1 MATTNSFNIRNFSRE
16 VIKAKLSDFGFTVQ
30 TAKGSTLDA
39 SLPDGTTFTVQI
51 WGRSRKGGEKKS
63 QEGEAFKNSSKSIDK
78 HLRDNSINKVLGGAV
93 AVNEVSKKVVVIIA
107 PLADLLKV
115 NGFLKPDGTR
125 NDIFYIRMNDEYLTR
140 YRRIHS
146 TIPHIPHVVVEQLD
160 TWQDLCRQCGGEN
173 LLPQLMEEGSSP
185 PLKTQEAN
193 DFHKRQKEDESGDNK
208 ASKQLVT
215 SGAGF
220 GNPEENKKVEEAAIA
235 VVKEKYDLAGWKVR
249 SVERDKCGFDLE
261 CHKGETTENVE
272 VKGVSGTERSFFI
285 TAGEV
290 EQAKINSKFVL
301 IVVTSALSSSPVM
314 TRYSGTEFFRRF
326 ELKVVQYRAVFR
338 Q

>member
-1 MATTNSFNIRNFSRE
+1 MATTNSFDIRNFSRE

-63 QEGEAFKNSSKSIDK
+63 QEGEPFKNSTKSIDE
-78 HLRDNSINKVLGGAV
+78 HLHDNSINKVLVGAV

-107 PLADLLKV
+107 PLAGLLKV
-115 NGFLKPDGTR
+115 NGFFEQPR
-125 NDIFYIRMNDEYLTR
+125 NDIFYIRVNDEYLTR
-140 YRRIHS
+140 CRRIHS

-173 LLPQLMEEGSSP
+173 LLPQLMEVGSSL
-185 PLKTQEAN
+185 PLKAQEAN

-272 VKGVSGTERSFFI
+272 VKGVSGTEQSFFI

-314 TRYSGTEFFRRF
+314 TRYPGTEFFRLF